1 MSDGRVGGDGE
12 AGLVREVVLLIKK
25 GNGSIVPTAPAI
37 VVDAIKIR
45 RIRPATS
52 LPKLL
57 LPEAGGERK
66 TPSRRVSCYLACQR
80 PNGLIDVQ

>member
-1 MSDGRVGGDGE
+1 M
-12 AGLVREVVLLIKK
+12 REVVLLIKK

-57 LPEAGGERK
+57 LPERQVENVRPRPGGSLV
-66 TPSRRVSCYLACQR
+66 TLPV
-80 PNGLIDVQ
+80 NGQIDGLMCSG